1 MKKSKVWILIV
12 STVAV
17 LLAGCEKENENQANN
32 TSGGIVT
39 QDDVGIELNLDN
51 YGYGVTISF
60 QSPKVYISDVGISTD
75 LSLSS
80 GYVDLKM
87 GANNNFRIVE
97 NSGPSGLDA
106 SISKFGN
113 VSGISA
119 ITSVPSSGWVKE
131 IAVNPGSGY
140 VVRYR
145 GRGFN
150 YTYARIYVKSWI
162 TNTLGEIIG
171 ATVIYQDKWGKEQ
184 GSPNLTGCVYQCTA
198 SDDAIVF
205 QDATTGNLNN
215 MSFNYTIV
223 EWHGT
228 ISLNNSNIIF
238 VFDNYDENSFGTFI
252 NEKFR
257 IFTKVQ

>member
-12 STVAV
+12 STIAV

-51 YGYGVTISF
+51 YGYGVKISF
-60 QSPKVYISDVGISTD
+60 RSPRVYSSEDVNSTN

-87 GANNNFRIVE
+87 GANNNFGIAEVM
-97 NSGPSGLDA
+97 LDA

-238 VFDNYDENSFGTFI
+238 VFDNYDENSFGTYI
-252 NEKFR
+252 NGQFR

>member
-1 MKKSKVWILIV
+1 M
-12 STVAV
+12 
-17 LLAGCEKENENQANN
+17 
-32 TSGGIVT
+32 
-39 QDDVGIELNLDN
+39 
-51 YGYGVTISF
+51 YGH
-60 QSPKVYISDVGISTD
+60 STD
-75 LSLSS
+75 YSISS
-80 GYVDLKM
+80 VSVDLIM
-87 GANNNFRIVE
+87 GANNNFRIV
-97 NSGPSGLDA
+97 NNGFSPFDA

-145 GRGFN
+145 GYGFN

-184 GSPNLTGCVYQCTA
+184 GSPNLTGFVYQCTA
-198 SDDAIVF
+198 SDDTILF

-215 MSFNYTIV
+215 MSFNYTNE

-238 VFDNYDENSFGTFI
+238 VFKNYDENSFDTYI
-252 NEKFR
+252 NGQYR